1 MSLLTLASLR
11 TTLSL
16 LSPCRISTFVEN
28 RPLDGW
34 GLTRETHTPGWGD
47 GHTAQCTNTMF
58 NCRSLQRTICSSWA
72 HRQSCRRYMRSTQ
85 APTET
90 YTQKY
95 CEYVNT
101 CWWTGD
107 WKRSLCLF
115 YKRTLINTACF
126 ENGQQNQKHLPRI
139 WKHRTVS
146 PGNSPP
152 SLCRQPQ
159 TQTGCRSVPTVEEK
173 RCAKERQLADQ
184 STSRRCVYR
193 CVQYA
198 PWQTLAVL
206 TSLQHWAETQFEI
219 ANNRIEN

>member
-1 MSLLTLASLR
+1 MAEGWPGKHTLQAEEMDTPHNVQTQCLIVV
-11 TTLSL
+11 LYNEL
-16 LSPCRISTFVEN
+16 FV
-28 RPLDGW
+28 
-34 GLTRETHTPGWGD
+34 HH
-47 GHTAQCTNTMF
+47 GHTDNPADGICALHK
-58 NCRSLQRTICSSWA
+58 RLQR
-72 HRQSCRRYMRSTQ
+72 
-85 APTET
+85 
-90 YTQKY
+90 QKY